1 MFTLN
6 HIMQIMNSFI
16 SVLLV
21 PGIGESLNASFKNKF
36 FGVFLALRQVL
47 DFFNFCFHITL
58 NKGPVLIQPP
68 DKYGLMCSN
77 IHLFLSDAHQQPI
90 KCLVTRLF
98 SVHLR
103 IL

>member
-1 MFTLN
+1 
-6 HIMQIMNSFI
+6 MQIMNSFV

-21 PGIGESLNASFKNKF
+21 PGIGESLDTSLKNKF
-36 FGVFLALRQVL
+36 VGFFFFLALREVL
-47 DFFNFCFHITL
+47 DFLNFCLHITL

-77 IHLFLSDAHQQPI
+77 IHLFPSDAHQQPI

-98 SVHLR
+98 SVQLR

>member
-1 MFTLN
+1 
-6 HIMQIMNSFI
+6 MQVSKTSF
-16 SVLLV
+16 LGFFGLET
-21 PGIGESLNASFKNKF
+21 GFGFFKF
-36 FGVFLALRQVL
+36 F
-47 DFFNFCFHITL
+47 FHITL

>member
-1 MFTLN
+1 
-6 HIMQIMNSFI
+6 MNSFI

-21 PGIGESLNASFKNKF
+21 PGTGESLDTSLKNKF
-36 FGVFLALRQVL
+36 VGFLVFFFFLALREVL

-77 IHLFLSDAHQQPI
+77 IHLFKYMFI
-90 KCLVTRLF
+90 Y
-98 SVHLR
+98 
-103 IL
+103 

>member
-1 MFTLN
+1 
-6 HIMQIMNSFI
+6 MNSFI

-21 PGIGESLNASFKNKF
+21 PGTGESLDTSLKNKF
-36 FGVFLALRQVL
+36 VGFLVFFFFLALREVL

-77 IHLFLSDAHQQPI
+77 IHLFPSDAHQQPI

-98 SVHLR
+98 SVQLR